1 MKIDKSTVER
11 LAKLSKLEFSEQEK
25 MEMVE
30 DFKKMV
36 GFVDKLKEVDT
47 EGVEPLIY
55 INEDVTNLVR
65 EDKVEGM
72 LSVEDALK
80 NAPEKDSSYI
90 KVPKVLKKNL
100 QNSS

>member
-25 MEMVE
+25 IEMVE

-55 INEDVTNLVR
+55 INEDVTNVVR
-65 EDKVEGM
+65 EDKVEVM

-90 KVPKVLKKNL
+90 KVPKVFKKN
-100 QNSS
+100 

>member
-55 INEDVTNLVR
+55 INEDVTNVMR
-65 EDKVEGM
+65 EDEVKDM

-80 NAPEKDSSYI
+80 NAPEKDSSYV
-90 KVPKVLKKNL
+90 KVPKVLKKN
-100 QNSS
+100 

>member
-25 MEMVE
+25 IEMVK

-55 INEDVTNLVR
+55 INEDVTNVVR

-90 KVPKVLKKNL
+90 KVPKVLKKN
-100 QNSS
+100 

>member
-25 MEMVE
+25 IEMVE

-55 INEDVTNLVR
+55 INEDVTNVMR

-90 KVPKVLKKNL
+90 KVPKVLKKN
-100 QNSS
+100 